1 MVGVFSRVRCDCGV
15 EAVHEEESS
24 EGVLWGEPEQVDVDI
39 ALDCDGCSGV
49 FGEDLVDG

>member
-15 EAVHEEESS
+15 EAVQEEESS
-24 EGVLWGEPEQVDVDI
+24 EGVLWVSRPWIVMDV
-39 ALDCDGCSGV
+39 SGV